1 VARGNRGKEREEER
15 GREKAI
21 EGLRE
26 NKRKRTG
33 PRTWQAKGT
42 KEEKESKRK
51 ISFFYYAFFSW
62 FPFCSCFKGQL
73 RPGNDMAVA
82 KREKKFT

>member
-1 VARGNRGKEREEER
+1 MERVQKIKRGPGQEREGKRRRER
-15 GREKAI
+15 TRESN
-21 EGLRE
+21 RE
-26 NKRKRTG
+26 T
-33 PRTWQAKGT
+33 KGT
-42 KEEKESKRK
+42 KEEKERKRK
-51 ISFFYYAFFSW
+51 MSFFYYAFFSW

>member
-1 VARGNRGKEREEER
+1 MTREQENENRTKNLAGK
-15 GREKAI
+15 
-21 EGLRE
+21 
-26 NKRKRTG
+26 
-33 PRTWQAKGT
+33 AKGT
-42 KEEKESKRK
+42 KKEKERKRK
-51 ISFFYYAFFSW
+51 ISFFYYAFFSC